1 MLLIIISV
9 IVSILI
15 LHIISWFISVTFVS
29 VGFKINKVISNSKFN
44 QKKGLKKGKSPK
56 IYTIKRGGILSYL
69 IFIIFISILLIA
81 TILFIFSVLEKKV
94 YFQFWGFLFLVIDL
108 IFIVW
113 VDNLL
118 ITQSFIKVDHS
129 INKETSYKSEN
140 VVKSYFNQRIKF
152 FIENTMFSFF
162 MVTSIFLVAFTLTID
177 IFSFFI
183 PTFILGSVIG
193 SVILLSLYSNMFIVE
208 TWIFNKEENP
218 FKNNLSSEI
227 YVTQKK
233 LIIYLLVFL
242 LGTYVWYE
250 DFIKL
255 ETNFD
260 PQNFRVDLLLVA
272 TILLFFLSTDRIFK
286 IINDDYLKFKK
297 EVR

>member
-44 QKKGLKKGKSPK
+44 QKKGLKRGKSSK
-56 IYTIKRGGILSYL
+56 IYTIKRGGIFSYL

-81 TILFIFSVLEKKV
+81 TTLFIFSVLEKKV

-113 VDNLL
+113 IDNLL
-118 ITQSFIKVDHS
+118 ITQSLIKVDHS

-140 VVKSYFNQRIKF
+140 IVKSYFNQRIKF

-233 LIIYLLVFL
+233 LIIYLIVFL

-255 ETNFD
+255 ESNFD

-286 IINDDYLKFKK
+286 IINDDYIKFKK

>member
-44 QKKGLKKGKSPK
+44 QKKGLKRGKSSK
-56 IYTIKRGGILSYL
+56 IYTIKRGGIFSYL

-81 TILFIFSVLEKKV
+81 TTLFIFSVLEKKV

-118 ITQSFIKVDHS
+118 ITQSLIKVDHS

-140 VVKSYFNQRIKF
+140 IVKSYFNQRIKF

-233 LIIYLLVFL
+233 LIIYLIVFL

-255 ETNFD
+255 ESNFD

-286 IINDDYLKFKK
+286 IINDDYIKFKK
-297 EVR
+297 DVR

>member
-44 QKKGLKKGKSPK
+44 QKKGLKRGKSSK
-56 IYTIKRGGILSYL
+56 IYTIKRGGIFSYL

-81 TILFIFSVLEKKV
+81 TTLFIFSILEKKV

-118 ITQSFIKVDHS
+118 ITQSLIKVDHS

-140 VVKSYFNQRIKF
+140 IVKSYFNQRIKF

-233 LIIYLLVFL
+233 LIIYLIVFL

-255 ETNFD
+255 ESNFD

-286 IINDDYLKFKK
+286 IINDDYIKFKK
-297 EVR
+297 DVR

>member
-1 MLLIIISV
+1 MLIIISV

-44 QKKGLKKGKSPK
+44 QKKGLKRGKSSK
-56 IYTIKRGGILSYL
+56 IYTIKRGGIFSYL

-81 TILFIFSVLEKKV
+81 TTLFIFSVLEKKV

-118 ITQSFIKVDHS
+118 ITQSLIKVDHS

-140 VVKSYFNQRIKF
+140 IVKSYFNQRIKF

-233 LIIYLLVFL
+233 LIIYLIVFL

-255 ETNFD
+255 ESNFD

-286 IINDDYLKFKK
+286 IINDDYIKFKK
-297 EVR
+297 DVR